1 MKIMSDF
8 RGVVWGIVPFGI
20 SQLDFDFRDCAAR
33 HFERL
38 RHGMSD
44 PGWQQRLQEA

>member
-1 MKIMSDF
+1 MKIASDF
-8 RGVVWGIVPFGI
+8 RGAMRGTVPIGI

-44 PGWQQRLQEA
+44 PGWQHRLQEA